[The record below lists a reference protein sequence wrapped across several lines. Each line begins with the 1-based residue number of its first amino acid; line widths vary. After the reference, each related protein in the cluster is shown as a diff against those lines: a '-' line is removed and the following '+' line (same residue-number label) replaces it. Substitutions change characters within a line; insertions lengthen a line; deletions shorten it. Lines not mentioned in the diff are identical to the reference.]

1 MALVDSLIFPDLLV
15 SITLVI
21 VILILTIYLTN
32 LLLKLSI
39 IDYKASIGTY
49 LFIEC
54 QLGNFTGGVD
64 LNHVVITDEVM
75 TNNYLIICPRIAANN
90 SRLEVNVYVA
100 YVR

>member
-1 MALVDSLIFPDLLV
+1 MALADSLIFPDLLA

-32 LLLKLSI
+32 LLLRLSI

-54 QLGNFTGGVD
+54 QLGNFTGSIN
-64 LNHVVITDEVM
+64 LNHVVITDEV
-75 TNNYLIICPRIAANN
+75 TTKNYLIICPRIAINN

-100 YVR
+100 YAR